1 MVSHYA
7 TYGDFLDIQ
16 SITNSNSISA
26 FLKPACHANLGA
38 NKK

>member
-16 SITNSNSISA
+16 SINNSNSISA
-26 FLKPACHANLGA
+26 LFKPGCQANLGA
-38 NKK
+38 NEK